1 MLAILE
7 KEKVELPNPKAV
19 SFSKF
24 SERDGWGNDFDG
36 KGLSR
41 II

>member
-7 KEKVELPNPKAV
+7 DEEVDPPKPEAV

-24 SERDGWGNDFDG
+24 SERDGWGDDFDG
-36 KGLSR
+36 KELSR